1 MKTDEELRSLFSML
15 KPRAEWRGVM
25 LSTEDSEFIDSLF
38 PGAVEFREGHQ
49 VERWNTRCAS

>member
-1 MKTDEELRSLFSML
+1 VKTDQELRSLFSML
-15 KPRAEWRGVM
+15 KPRAQQYAVM
-25 LSTEDSEFIDSLF
+25 LSAEDSEFIDSLF